1 MASQNFGPSISNITT
16 TLSNTLGYVLNSM
29 HHCRRRHHDY
39 RLGRSRFEHARKT
52 SPNKWQGRE
61 SPCVSFNFRAHQSS
75 ALTGAQF
82 RIKTCLNFAATIVGT
97 SKALHF
103 SLYHIWYAHLYI
115 YIYTN
120 TYISLL
126 LHPFFANISPRT
138 FLLSCTHTAYY
149 KPFYSFFIDDIDTF
163 IFKDANDIHDW
174 FTSGALYYIFYHQQ
188 KFSTLLFP
196 SKFSITRFHILLLEP
211 IIKIF
216 FSFYFPESKFYF
228 YFRPVYSWSF
238 CRNWRYY

>member
-1 MASQNFGPSISNITT
+1 MAGARE
-16 TLSNTLGYVLNSM
+16 SM
-29 HHCRRRHHDY
+29 CLVQFSRAPIICIDRCPVQDKNLLKFCCYHRRH
-39 RLGRSRFEHARKT
+39 
-52 SPNKWQGRE
+52 
-61 SPCVSFNFRAHQSS
+61 VQSS
-75 ALTGAQF
+75 AF
-82 RIKTCLNFAATIVGT
+82 
-97 SKALHF
+97 F
-103 SLYHIWYAHLYI
+103 SLSYMVRTFIYI